1 MIKKTIKIPLF
12 WKIYITVVTIVLI
25 GFVVLWS
32 ILWTALKKYEQSRP
46 EYAMD
51 KVIEQ
56 IQLQDTGDFT
66 KYVHT
71 GENAYEGSE
80 ALDEAVREYI
90 KNVLCEG
97 EWAYTKKSGEHT
109 NDNPVY
115 QLKKDGQ
122 KTDIIIYL
130 EKRSKN
136 EWTIADVSGL
146 SCEGKTY
153 EIIVP
158 ENSEVTVDGNKLGS
172 EYVTET
178 KDAEV
183 LSNVAKHINM
193 PKTTTY
199 HIENVYEFGFE
210 ANSKLIEE
218 QESRIKEI
226 TEIYGKYVVNYEGF
240 AKLSPYILPG
250 SYAYS
255 YLSRISKTNI
265 WLEVSRE
272 PAFSDMKVYN
282 YQSYTKDCFS
292 CEVSFDLQVSYNSG
306 SFKDYPTHME
316 YIFVKRSGKWY
327 IADMVMLK

>member
-1 MIKKTIKIPLF
+1 MLNKCLKRGRPEAEKIMIKKTIKIPLF

-51 KVIEQ
+51 KVTEQ

-97 EWAYTKKSGEHT
+97 EWAYTKKSGEYT

-130 EKRSKN
+130 EKNSKN

-199 HIENVYEFGFE
+199 HIENVYKEHEIKATGPVYNSELELISSTDNVYEFGFE
-210 ANSKLIEE
+210 ANSMLWPTHCRVRA
-218 QESRIKEI
+218 SRASWSVIRA
-226 TEIYGKYVVNYEGF
+226 V
-240 AKLSPYILPG
+240 
-250 SYAYS
+250 
-255 YLSRISKTNI
+255 
-265 WLEVSRE
+265 
-272 PAFSDMKVYN
+272 
-282 YQSYTKDCFS
+282 CFS
-292 CEVSFDLQVSYNSG
+292 GRGGVSLPPRVTSTPRASMNCSK
-306 SFKDYPTHME
+306 S
-316 YIFVKRSGKWY
+316 
-327 IADMVMLK
+327 

>member
-12 WKIYITVVTIVLI
+12 WKIYIIVVTIVLI

-51 KVIEQ
+51 KITEQ

-97 EWAYTKKSGEHT
+97 AWAYTKKSGEYT

-199 HIENVYEFGFE
+199 HIENVYKEHEIKATGPVYNSELELISSTDNVYEFGFE

-226 TEIYGKYVVNYEGF
+226 TEIYGKYVVNYESF

-255 YLSRISKTNI
+255 YLSRISRTNI

-272 PAFSDMKVYN
+272 PVFSDMKVYN
-282 YQSYTKDCFS
+282 YQSYTFIS
-292 CEVSFDLQVSYNSG
+292 LNTG
-306 SFKDYPTHME
+306 SLLTSNQYSV
-316 YIFVKRSGKWY
+316 I
-327 IADMVMLK
+327 

>member
-1 MIKKTIKIPLF
+1 
-12 WKIYITVVTIVLI
+12 
-25 GFVVLWS
+25 
-32 ILWTALKKYEQSRP
+32 
-46 EYAMD
+46 
-51 KVIEQ
+51 
-56 IQLQDTGDFT
+56 
-66 KYVHT
+66 
-71 GENAYEGSE
+71 
-80 ALDEAVREYI
+80 
-90 KNVLCEG
+90 
-97 EWAYTKKSGEHT
+97 
-109 NDNPVY
+109 
-115 QLKKDGQ
+115 
-122 KTDIIIYL
+122 
-130 EKRSKN
+130 
-136 EWTIADVSGL
+136 
-146 SCEGKTY
+146 
-153 EIIVP
+153 
-158 ENSEVTVDGNKLGS
+158 
-172 EYVTET
+172 
-178 KDAEV
+178 
-183 LSNVAKHINM
+183 M

-199 HIENVYEFGFE
+199 HIENVYKEHEIKATGPVYNSELELISSTDNVYEFGFE
-210 ANSKLIEE
+210 ANGKLIEE

-226 TEIYGKYVVNYEGF
+226 TEIYGKYVVNYESF